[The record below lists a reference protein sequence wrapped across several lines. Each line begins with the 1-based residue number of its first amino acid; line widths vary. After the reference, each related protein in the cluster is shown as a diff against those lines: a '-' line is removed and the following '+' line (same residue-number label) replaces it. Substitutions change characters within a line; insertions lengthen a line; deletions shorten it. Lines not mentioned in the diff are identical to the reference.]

1 MSRSKNASSDPRTDL
16 SRRRALQL
24 ILAGAA
30 LPLSGRA
37 AGEPE
42 SSRGLQRGTATDPDL
57 VNPVV
62 PWPLVLSEAE
72 LVTLTLLAD
81 LILPADERSPAASEV
96 GVPAFINEWVS
107 APYEHQQGD
116 LVRLREG
123 LAWLESECRN
133 RSGKPFHESDETIQ
147 VSICNDIANE
157 NEATEAMKPGAR
169 FFNLVRFLCLA
180 GFYTTEAGRQDL
192 GYIGNVP
199 LSGDFPGA
207 TKEQKKFLGL

>member
-1 MSRSKNASSDPRTDL
+1 MSQAKDPRTDL

-30 LPLSGRA
+30 LPLAGQASSSQADSG
-37 AGEPE
+37 
-42 SSRGLQRGTATDPDL
+42 GLQRGTATDPDL

-72 LVTLTLLAD
+72 LVTLTVLAD
-81 LILPADERSPAASEV
+81 LILPADEHSPAASDV

-116 LVRLREG
+116 LLQLREG
-123 LAWLESECRN
+123 LAWLERESRA
-133 RSGKPFHESDETIQ
+133 RSGKPFHEASEAVQTGICSDISNEET
-147 VSICNDIANE
+147 
-157 NEATEAMKPGAR
+157 ATEAMKPGAR

-180 GFYTTEAGRQDL
+180 GFYTTEAGRKDL
-192 GYIGNVP
+192 GYIGNKP
-199 LSGDFPGA
+199 LPGEFPGA
-207 TKEQKKFLGL
+207 TDEQKKFLGL